1 MVAVLPLAA
10 YFIGFEMEN
19 GYWGI
24 GQSNDGITMA
34 FLTLS
39 MAEMFHAFNLRSR
52 SRSVFA
58 VKKQNWI
65 LWGAFGISLALTT
78 LIIFVP
84 ALSGIFGLTPITIAE
99 YFTAMGLA
107 FLVVP
112 IVEAVKLIS
121 GVSEKKKGKRK

>member
-1 MVAVLPLAA
+1 MD
-10 YFIGFEMEN
+10 N

-84 ALSGIFGLTPITIAE
+84 ALAE

-112 IVEAVKLIS
+112 IVEAVKLFS
-121 GVSEKKKGKRK
+121 GVSEKKKSKRK